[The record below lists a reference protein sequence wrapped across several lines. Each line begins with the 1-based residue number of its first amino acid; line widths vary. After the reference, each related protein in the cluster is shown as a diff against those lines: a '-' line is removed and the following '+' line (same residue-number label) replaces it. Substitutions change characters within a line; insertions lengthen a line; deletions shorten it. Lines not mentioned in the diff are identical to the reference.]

1 MALLLLK
8 LSLTPLL
15 VGGASLAA
23 RRWGPWVGGW
33 LVAMPLTSG
42 PVALY
47 IALDQ
52 GASFAA
58 GTAEGS
64 IAGLLGDA
72 AFALGYGWLARRF
85 GWFGSMLGGFCCF
98 GIAVV
103 AMEPFVHGPAVVLF
117 AIVAATMLVLLR
129 LAPPA
134 TLAGGTTPLPG
145 WDIPGR
151 MLVAT
156 AIVLAITTAA
166 TTLGPQVSGILAAF
180 PVYVT
185 VLAVFAHRLQG
196 PGPAA
201 GVTHGLQVGLFGTIV
216 FFLVVTSTIE
226 AFGIGIAFVAAI
238 AAVAAVQSVSLHLV
252 RVPPEIGAPWRG
264 SDGQLPAHAGQAAPQ
279 AVASR
284 ACHVEG
290 RGPGQH

>member
-23 RRWGPWVGGW
+23 RRWGPRVGGW
-33 LVAMPLTSG
+33 LVALPLTSG

-47 IALDQ
+47 VALDQ
-52 GASFAA
+52 GAAFAA

-85 GWFGSMLGGFCCF
+85 GWLGSMLGGFGCF
-98 GIAVV
+98 GVAAV
-103 AMEPFVHGPAVVLF
+103 ALQPLVHGPAIVLF
-117 AIVAATMLVLLR
+117 TVVAATMAVLLR

-134 TLAGGTTPLPG
+134 ATAGGPTPLPR
-145 WDIPGR
+145 WDIPAR
-151 MLVAT
+151 MVVGT
-156 AIVLAITTAA
+156 AIVLVITAAA

-185 VLAVFAHRLQG
+185 VLAVFAHRLEG
-196 PGPAA
+196 PGQAI
-201 GVTHGLQVGLFGTIV
+201 GVARGLQVGLFGTIV

-226 AFGIGIAFVAAI
+226 PFGIALAFVAGVAS
-238 AAVAAVQSVSLHLV
+238 VAAVQSVSLRFV
-252 RVPPEIGAPWRG
+252 RIRPEVGPP
-264 SDGQLPAHAGQAAPQ
+264 
-279 AVASR
+279 
-284 ACHVEG
+284 
-290 RGPGQH
+290 